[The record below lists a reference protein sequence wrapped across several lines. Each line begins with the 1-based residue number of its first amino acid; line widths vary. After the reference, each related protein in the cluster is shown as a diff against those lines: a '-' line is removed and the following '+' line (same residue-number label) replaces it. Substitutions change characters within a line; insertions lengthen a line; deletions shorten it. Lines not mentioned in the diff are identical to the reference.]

1 MTIYVGNISYNL
13 TEDDIR
19 NIFEVEGQ
27 VESVKLVRDRNT
39 GKSKGYAFVEI
50 PNRKSAMDAITN
62 LHGKTYHGRT
72 FVVKQAHEKAKVY

>member
-39 GKSKGYAFVEI
+39 GKSKGYAFVEM
-50 PNRKSAMDAITN
+50 PDKRQAMGAIEE
-62 LHGKTYHGRT
+62 LHGKTYKGRT
-72 FVVKQAHEKAKVY
+72 LVVKQAHEKAKVY